1 MFWNI
6 EGIPVKRWNSKT
18 RELNDWMA
26 KHKVDTMLKA
36 EINTFWS
43 RIPAEHQWHERNAGQ
58 LGNNK
63 KKHYPTTA
71 ATPTS
76 GANNNS
82 EE

>member
-6 EGIPVKRWNSKT
+6 EGIPVKRWHSKT

-58 LGNNK
+58 LRNNK
-63 KKHYPTTA
+63 KTTLSYNRRD
-71 ATPTS
+71 THVR
-76 GANNNS
+76 GQQ
-82 EE
+82 